1 MKLEIINGKIRVT
14 PAFVMHRS
22 EERLYEIK
30 KLRHRV
36 CCARVR
42 EAMIEKN
49 LIGWPKYRSEHAVMK
64 KDPEYQW
71 LAQIGKQSFDRLA
84 ELRAGGRQHARAPA
98 GAALVARLAHLPVLA
113 GHEAGRSCPEG
124 PAHAGRLRARRAGA
138 ASR

>member
-22 EERLYEIK
+22 KERLYEIK

-36 CCARVR
+36 CCDRVR
-42 EAMIEKN
+42 EAMTEKN
-49 LIGWPKYRSEHAVMK
+49 LIGWPKYSSEHAVMK

-84 ELRAGGRQHARAPA
+84 ELRA
-98 GAALVARLAHLPVLA
+98 VARKHWPKNDAFLLLSI
-113 GHEAGRSCPEG
+113 EDYSLLTGRSQYG
-124 PAHAGRLRARRAGA
+124 Y
-138 ASR
+138 

>member
-30 KLRHRV
+30 KLRHRAV
-36 CCARVR
+36 QSRLK
-42 EAMIEKN
+42 EAMTEKN

-84 ELRAGGRQHARAPA
+84 ELRAAARKHWPKNDAF
-98 GAALVARLAHLPVLA
+98 LLLSIEDYSLLT
-113 GHEAGRSCPEG
+113 GRSQYG
-124 PAHAGRLRARRAGA
+124 Y
-138 ASR
+138 

>member
-36 CCARVR
+36 CCDRVR
-42 EAMIEKN
+42 EAMAEKN
-49 LIGWPKYRSEHAVMK
+49 LIGWPKYRSERAVMM

-84 ELRAGGRQHARAPA
+84 ELRA
-98 GAALVARLAHLPVLA
+98 VARKHWPQHDADLLISIEDYSLLT
-113 GHEAGRSCPEG
+113 GRSQYG
-124 PAHAGRLRARRAGA
+124 D
-138 ASR
+138 

>member
-1 MKLEIINGKIRVT
+1 MKPEIINGKIRVT

-36 CCARVR
+36 CCDRVR
-42 EAMIEKN
+42 EAMAEKN
-49 LIGWPKYRSEHAVMK
+49 LIGWPKYRSEHAVMM

-84 ELRAGGRQHARAPA
+84 ELRA
-98 GAALVARLAHLPVLA
+98 VARKHWPQHDADLLISIDDYSLLT
-113 GHEAGRSCPEG
+113 GRSQYG
-124 PAHAGRLRARRAGA
+124 Y
-138 ASR
+138 

>member
-36 CCARVR
+36 CRDRVR
-42 EAMIEKN
+42 EAMTEKN
-49 LIGWPKYRSEHAVMK
+49 LIGWPKYRSEHAVAT

-84 ELRAGGRQHARAPA
+84 ELRAAARRHWPQHDADL
-98 GAALVARLAHLPVLA
+98 LVSIEDYSLLT
-113 GHEAGRSCPEG
+113 GRSQYG
-124 PAHAGRLRARRAGA
+124 Y
-138 ASR
+138 

>member
-30 KLRHRV
+30 KLRHRG
-36 CCARVR
+36 CCDRVR
-42 EAMIEKN
+42 EAMTEKN
-49 LIGWPKYRSEHAVMK
+49 LIGWPKYRSEHAVIT

-84 ELRAGGRQHARAPA
+84 ELRA
-98 GAALVARLAHLPVLA
+98 VARKHWPKNDAFLLLSI
-113 GHEAGRSCPEG
+113 EDYSLLTGRSQYG
-124 PAHAGRLRARRAGA
+124 Y
-138 ASR
+138 

>member
-30 KLRHRV
+30 KLRHRAV
-36 CCARVR
+36 QSRLK
-42 EAMIEKN
+42 EAMQEVN

-84 ELRAGGRQHARAPA
+84 ELRAAARKHWPKNDAF
-98 GAALVARLAHLPVLA
+98 LLLSIEDYSLLT
-113 GHEAGRSCPEG
+113 GRSQYG
-124 PAHAGRLRARRAGA
+124 Y
-138 ASR
+138 